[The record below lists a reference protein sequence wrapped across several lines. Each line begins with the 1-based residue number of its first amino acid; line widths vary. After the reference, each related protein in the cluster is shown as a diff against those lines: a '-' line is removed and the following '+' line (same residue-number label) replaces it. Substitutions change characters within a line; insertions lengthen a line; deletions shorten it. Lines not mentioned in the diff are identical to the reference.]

1 MPPHHVGSFTDTLV
15 SNLLLVQEKTYLALP
30 SDKLG
35 NSASENLF
43 PEEILFHHAGSRDI
57 RSLGI
62 LRSSGHR

>member
-1 MPPHHVGSFTDTLV
+1 MPPHHVRSFTDTLV

-35 NSASENLF
+35 NSF

>member
-1 MPPHHVGSFTDTLV
+1 MPPHHVQSFTDTLV